1 MRRRTVLSLSLVLAA
16 TFLSVPI
23 AALAWHGSKTITSI
37 SGTLTN
43 PGTMTGTI
51 SVSKIPGGTKLI
63 LVDAFQGL
71 PNNNG
76 GGTCDSNSE
85 CERDHSSSAAHTS
98 SSSSGDEH
106 STPSSGDS
114 SPSSGDE
121 RSTPTGTGG
130 SNANRFYQG
139 SYTVTFTN
147 CVGGTATGGTETIG
161 AGGSYPGSPPT
172 NGGAPTFKV
181 DPNATS
187 MTCDYSVTFAGTAP
201 SGTITG
207 IQNDVWMLFGGS
219 VQAAFLASQ
228 SPAAVV
234 PEAPVAILVPLTGL
248 AALGAALF
256 VSRRR
261 TADASHPSVT

>member
-1 MRRRTVLSLSLVLAA
+1 MRRRTVLSLSLALAA
-16 TFLSVPI
+16 SFLSVPI

-63 LVDAFQGL
+63 LVDAFQAM
-71 PNNNG
+71 PNSNG
-76 GGTCDSNSE
+76 GGSCDSNSE
-85 CERDHSSSAAHTS
+85 CEGEHTSSAAHS
-98 SSSSGDEH
+98 SSSRGDEH

-139 SYTVTFTN
+139 TYTFTFTN
-147 CVGGTATGGTETIG
+147 CVGGTATGGTETIASGG
-161 AGGSYPGSPPT
+161 AYPGAPPT
-172 NGGAPTFKV
+172 NSGAPTFKV
-181 DPNATS
+181 DSNATS
-187 MTCDYSVTFAGTAP
+187 MTCDYSVTFAGSAP

-261 TADASHPSVT
+261 SANALHTPVT